1 MEKIRNF
8 CIIAHID
15 HGKST
20 LADRMMELTG
30 TVEKREMKSQL
41 LDSMELEREK
51 GITIKLTP
59 VTMKWKDY
67 ILNLIDTPGHVDFS
81 YEVSRS
87 LQAVETAILVV
98 DATQGIQAQTLANVY
113 LAIEQDLKIIPVINK
128 VDLPAADVPGVA
140 AQIMNLLGCSREEI
154 IEVSGKT
161 GLNVE
166 KVLDAIISEGVSPTV
181 AESAFPSAGLEF
193 LSTSYT
199 GTPAEPSLRDEPVGS
214 VRNIRVKN
222 PNQDM
227 LQGKQSSAVAGK
239 VSSEVTR
246 ALIFDSYFDD
256 YRGVVLYVRV
266 FEGEIKKNAE
276 ILMMAA
282 GAKGVALEVGILTPK
297 MTPRESLRAGEIG
310 YIVTNLK
317 TTREAKVG
325 DTVTLMKGAE
335 VKREDEKVTIFRGG
349 KVMEALPGYKNVLPF
364 VYAGFFPVSN
374 DQYKDLKEAI
384 EKLSLSDS
392 ALRFEP
398 ENSPVLGFGLRI
410 GFLGLLHMDI
420 IRERLEREFK
430 LDLIVTN
437 PSTNYEVLMN
447 NGEIIEIKSAASLPD
462 PNEILEI
469 REPWVKGEIILP
481 KGMIGNVLNLINEKR
496 GRQTNLSY
504 IEERAVI
511 DFEAPM
517 ANLLTDFYDQLK
529 SATSGYASFNYEL
542 NGYQAEDLV
551 RVDFL
556 VAGHKMDA
564 LSVMAHRSEADGIGR
579 EVTKKLKEVIP
590 RQNYEVALQ
599 AAIGSRIIARETI
612 GAYRKDVTVKIHTG
626 DRDRK
631 AKLLEKQKRGKARMK
646 RFGKVDIPSEAFT
659 VMLKRD

>member
-1 MEKIRNF
+1 MNSDHIRNF

-20 LADRMMELTG
+20 LADRMMEITA
-30 TVEKREMKSQL
+30 TVEKRQMKSQL

-59 VTMKWKDY
+59 VQMHYKGY
-67 ILNLIDTPGHVDFS
+67 ELNLIDTPGHVDFS

-87 LQAVETAILVV
+87 LQAVESAILVV

-113 LAIEQDLKIIPVINK
+113 LALEQDLTIIPVINK
-128 VDLPAADVPGVA
+128 IDLPAADVEKVSGE
-140 AQIMNLLGCSREEI
+140 IINLLGCKKEDI
-154 IEVSGKT
+154 IPVSAKT

-166 KVLDAIISEGVSPTV
+166 AVLDAIIQKAPSPKTPI
-181 AESAFPSAGLEF
+181 EPE
-193 LSTSYT
+193 STS
-199 GTPAEPSLRDEPVGS
+199 
-214 VRNIRVKN
+214 
-222 PNQDM
+222 
-227 LQGKQSSAVAGK
+227 SAL
-239 VSSEVTR
+239 ETR

-266 FEGEIKKNAE
+266 FNGQIKKNDN
-276 ILMMAA
+276 IFMMASKIN
-282 GAKGVALEVGILTPK
+282 GIALEVGVLTPGMQPK
-297 MTPRESLRAGEIG
+297 DNLSEGEVG

-325 DTVTLMKGAE
+325 DTVTLQKKPAS
-335 VKREDEKVTIFRGG
+335 TP
-349 KVMEALPGYKNVLPF
+349 LPGYKNVLPF

-374 DQYKDLKEAI
+374 DQYKDLKDAI

-420 IRERLEREFK
+420 IKERLEREFK
-430 LDLIVTN
+430 LDLVVTN
-437 PSTNYEVLMN
+437 PSTNYQVRLN
-447 NGEIIEIKSAASLPD
+447 SGEELEIKSASNLPD
-462 PNEILEI
+462 TSYVSEI

-481 KGMIGNVLNLINEKR
+481 VSMIGNVLTLIVEKR
-496 GRQTNLSY
+496 GLQKNISY
-504 IEERAVI
+504 LEDRALI
-511 DFEAPM
+511 NFEAPM

-529 SATSGYASFNYEL
+529 SLTSGYASFNYEISD
-542 NGYQAEDLV
+542 YRPEDLV

-556 VAGHKMDA
+556 IGGERIDA
-564 LSVMAHRSEADGIGR
+564 LALMCHRSEADSIGR
-579 EVTKKLKEVIP
+579 TITKKLKEVIP
-590 RQNYEVALQ
+590 RQNFEVALQ
-599 AAIGSRIIARETI
+599 AAIGARIIARETI
-612 GAYRKDVTVKIHTG
+612 GAFRKDVTVKIHTG

-646 RFGKVDIPSEAFT
+646 RFGKIDIPSEAFT

>member
-1 MEKIRNF
+1 MNSDHIRNF

-20 LADRMMELTG
+20 LADRMMEITA
-30 TVEKREMKSQL
+30 TVEKRQMKSQL

-59 VTMKWKDY
+59 VQMHYKGFE
-67 ILNLIDTPGHVDFS
+67 LNLIDTPGHVDFS

-87 LQAVETAILVV
+87 LQAVESAILVV

-113 LAIEQDLKIIPVINK
+113 LALEQDLTIIPVINK
-128 VDLPAADVPGVA
+128 IDLPAADVEKVSNE
-140 AQIMNLLGCSREEI
+140 IINLLGCKKEEI
-154 IEVSGKT
+154 IPVSAKT

-166 KVLDAIISEGVSPTV
+166 AVLDAIINKAPSPKAPLNLEANV
-181 AESAFPSAGLEF
+181 AH
-193 LSTSYT
+193 
-199 GTPAEPSLRDEPVGS
+199 DE
-214 VRNIRVKN
+214 
-222 PNQDM
+222 
-227 LQGKQSSAVAGK
+227 
-239 VSSEVTR
+239 TR

-256 YRGVVLYVRV
+256 YRGVVLYVRI
-266 FEGEIKKNAE
+266 FNGQIKKNDN
-276 ILMMAA
+276 IFMMASKIN
-282 GAKGVALEVGILTPK
+282 GIALEVGVLKPGMQPK
-297 MTPRESLRAGEIG
+297 DSLSEGEVG

-325 DTVTLMKGAE
+325 DTVTLYKKPA
-335 VKREDEKVTIFRGG
+335 KTP
-349 KVMEALPGYKNVLPF
+349 LPGYKNVLPF

-392 ALRFEP
+392 ALRFES

-420 IRERLEREFK
+420 IKERLEREFK
-430 LDLIVTN
+430 LDLVVTN
-437 PSTNYEVLMN
+437 PSTNYQVRLN
-447 NGEIIEIKSAASLPD
+447 SGEELEIKSASNLPD
-462 PNEILEI
+462 TSYVAEI

-481 KGMIGNVLNLINEKR
+481 VSMIGNVLTLIVEKR
-496 GRQTNLSY
+496 GLQKNISY
-504 IEERAVI
+504 LEDRAVI
-511 DFEAPM
+511 NFEAPM

-529 SATSGYASFNYEL
+529 SLTSGYASFNYEISD
-542 NGYQAEDLV
+542 YRPEDLV

-556 VAGHKMDA
+556 IGGERMDA
-564 LSVMAHRSEADGIGR
+564 LALMCHRSEADAIGR
-579 EVTKKLKEVIP
+579 TITKKLKEVIP
-590 RQNYEVALQ
+590 RQNFEVALQ
-599 AAIGSRIIARETI
+599 AAIGARIIARETI
-612 GAYRKDVTVKIHTG
+612 GAFRKDVTVKIHTG

-646 RFGKVDIPSEAFT
+646 RFGKIDIPSEAFT

>member
-1 MEKIRNF
+1 MNSDHIRNF

-20 LADRMMELTG
+20 LADRMMEITA
-30 TVEKREMKSQL
+30 TVEKRQMKSQL

-59 VTMKWKDY
+59 VQMHYKGFE
-67 ILNLIDTPGHVDFS
+67 LNLIDTPGHVDFS

-87 LQAVETAILVV
+87 LQAVESAILVV

-113 LAIEQDLKIIPVINK
+113 LALEQDLTIIPVINK
-128 VDLPAADVPGVA
+128 IDLPAADVEKVSNE
-140 AQIMNLLGCSREEI
+140 IINLLGCKKEEI
-154 IEVSGKT
+154 IPVSAKT

-166 KVLDAIISEGVSPTV
+166 AVLNAIINKAPSPKAPLNLEVTV
-181 AESAFPSAGLEF
+181 AP
-193 LSTSYT
+193 
-199 GTPAEPSLRDEPVGS
+199 DE
-214 VRNIRVKN
+214 
-222 PNQDM
+222 
-227 LQGKQSSAVAGK
+227 
-239 VSSEVTR
+239 TR

-256 YRGVVLYVRV
+256 YRGVVLYVRI
-266 FEGEIKKNAE
+266 FNGQIKKNDN
-276 ILMMAA
+276 IFMMASKIN
-282 GAKGVALEVGILTPK
+282 GIALEVGVLKPGMQPK
-297 MTPRESLRAGEIG
+297 DSLSEGEVG

-325 DTVTLMKGAE
+325 DTVTLYKKPA
-335 VKREDEKVTIFRGG
+335 KTP
-349 KVMEALPGYKNVLPF
+349 LPGYKNVLPF

-420 IRERLEREFK
+420 IKERLEREFK
-430 LDLIVTN
+430 LDLVVTN
-437 PSTNYEVLMN
+437 PSTNYQVRLN
-447 NGEIIEIKSAASLPD
+447 SGEELEIKSASNLPD
-462 PNEILEI
+462 TSYVAEI

-481 KGMIGNVLNLINEKR
+481 VSMIGNVLTLIVEKR
-496 GRQTNLSY
+496 GLQKNISY
-504 IEERAVI
+504 LEDRAVI
-511 DFEAPM
+511 NFEAPM

-529 SATSGYASFNYEL
+529 SLTSGYASFNYEISD
-542 NGYQAEDLV
+542 YRPEDLV

-556 VAGHKMDA
+556 IGGERMDA
-564 LSVMAHRSEADGIGR
+564 LALMCHRSEADAIGR
-579 EVTKKLKEVIP
+579 TITKKLKEVIP
-590 RQNYEVALQ
+590 RQNFEVALQ
-599 AAIGSRIIARETI
+599 AAIGARIIARETI
-612 GAYRKDVTVKIHTG
+612 GAFRKDVTVKIHTG

-646 RFGKVDIPSEAFT
+646 RFGKIDIPSEAFT

>member
-1 MEKIRNF
+1 MDKIRNF

-20 LADRMMELTG
+20 IADRMMELTG

-51 GITIKLTP
+51 GITIKLAP
-59 VTMKWKDY
+59 VTMHWKGY
-67 ILNLIDTPGHVDFS
+67 TLNLIDTPGHVDFS

-87 LQAVETAILVV
+87 LQAVESAVLVV

-113 LAIEQDLKIIPVINK
+113 LALEQDLAIIPVINK
-128 VDLPAADVPGVA
+128 VDLPAADVEGVA
-140 AQIMNLLGCSREEI
+140 AQIINLLGCKREDIVEA
-154 IEVSGKT
+154 SGKT
-161 GLNVE
+161 GFGVD
-166 KVLDAIISEGVSPTV
+166 KILDAVVERGPKPKIV
-181 AESAFPSAGLEF
+181 AESNE
-193 LSTSYT
+193 
-199 GTPAEPSLRDEPVGS
+199 SL
-214 VRNIRVKN
+214 
-222 PNQDM
+222 Q
-227 LQGKQSSAVAGK
+227 
-239 VSSEVTR
+239 

-266 FEGEIKKNAE
+266 FDGEIDKNAE
-276 ILMMAA
+276 ILMMATKT
-282 GAKGVALEVGILTPK
+282 KGLALEVGVLTPK
-297 MTPRESLRAGEIG
+297 MSPRDSLKVGEIG

-325 DTVTLMKGAE
+325 DTVTLAKNPAE
-335 VKREDEKVTIFRGG
+335 V
-349 KVMEALPGYKNVLPF
+349 ALPGYKNVLPF

-384 EKLSLSDS
+384 EKLALSDS
-392 ALRFEP
+392 ALRYEP

-420 IRERLEREFK
+420 IRERLEREFG

-437 PSTNYEVLMN
+437 PSTNYEVVMN
-447 NGEIIEIKSAASLPD
+447 NGNVIEIKSAGDLPD
-462 PNEILEI
+462 VSEIREI
-469 REPWVKGEIILP
+469 REPWVKGEIIVP
-481 KGMIGNVLNLINEKR
+481 KPMIGNVLNLINEKR
-496 GRQTNLSY
+496 GHQTNLSY

-542 NGYQAEDLV
+542 NGYRAEDLV

-556 VAGHKMDA
+556 VAGNRIDA
-564 LSVMAHRSEADGIGR
+564 LSVMAHKSEADAIGR

-599 AAIGSRIIARETI
+599 AAIGARIIARETI
-612 GAYRKDVTVKIHTG
+612 GAYRKDVTIKIHTG

>member
-1 MEKIRNF
+1 MNSDHIRNF

-20 LADRMMELTG
+20 LADRMMEITA
-30 TVEKREMKSQL
+30 TVEKRQMKSQL

-59 VTMKWKDY
+59 VQMHY
-67 ILNLIDTPGHVDFS
+67 RGFELNLIDTPGHVDFS

-87 LQAVETAILVV
+87 LQAVESAILVV

-113 LAIEQDLKIIPVINK
+113 LALEQDLTIIPVINK
-128 VDLPAADVPGVA
+128 IDLPAADVEKVSNE
-140 AQIMNLLGCSREEI
+140 IINLLGCKKEEI
-154 IEVSGKT
+154 IPVSAKT

-166 KVLDAIISEGVSPTV
+166 VVLDAIINKAPSPK
-181 AESAFPSAGLEF
+181 APLDLE
-193 LSTSYT
+193 T
-199 GTPAEPSLRDEPVGS
+199 
-214 VRNIRVKN
+214 
-222 PNQDM
+222 
-227 LQGKQSSAVAGK
+227 AVAPD
-239 VSSEVTR
+239 ETR

-256 YRGVVLYVRV
+256 YRGVVLYVRI
-266 FEGEIKKNAE
+266 FNGQIKKNDN
-276 ILMMAA
+276 IFMMASKIN
-282 GAKGVALEVGILTPK
+282 GIALEVGVLKPGMQPK
-297 MTPRESLRAGEIG
+297 DSLSEGEVG

-325 DTVTLMKGAE
+325 DTVTLHKKPA
-335 VKREDEKVTIFRGG
+335 KTP
-349 KVMEALPGYKNVLPF
+349 LPGYKNVLPF

-374 DQYKDLKEAI
+374 DQYKDLKDAI

-420 IRERLEREFK
+420 IKERLEREFK
-430 LDLIVTN
+430 LDLVVTN
-437 PSTNYEVLMN
+437 PSTNYQVRLN
-447 NGEIIEIKSAASLPD
+447 SGEELEIKSASNLPD
-462 PNEILEI
+462 TSYVAEI

-481 KGMIGNVLNLINEKR
+481 VSMIGNVLTLIVEKR
-496 GRQTNLSY
+496 GLQKNISY
-504 IEERAVI
+504 LEDRAVI
-511 DFEAPM
+511 NFEAPM

-529 SATSGYASFNYEL
+529 SLTSGYASFNYEISD
-542 NGYQAEDLV
+542 YRPEDLV

-556 VAGHKMDA
+556 IGGERMDA
-564 LSVMAHRSEADGIGR
+564 LALMCHRSEADAIGR
-579 EVTKKLKEVIP
+579 TITKKLKEVIP
-590 RQNYEVALQ
+590 RQNFEVALQ
-599 AAIGSRIIARETI
+599 AAIGARIIARETI
-612 GAYRKDVTVKIHTG
+612 GAFRKDVTVKIHTG

-646 RFGKVDIPSEAFT
+646 RFGKIDIPSEAFT

>member
-20 LADRMMELTG
+20 IADRMMELTG
-30 TVEKREMKSQL
+30 TVSKREMKSQL
-41 LDSMELEREK
+41 LDSMELEQEK
-51 GITIKLTP
+51 GITIKLAP
-59 VTMKWKDY
+59 VTMQWKGY
-67 ILNLIDTPGHVDFS
+67 TLNLIDTPGHVDFS

-87 LQAVETAILVV
+87 LQAVETAVLVV

-113 LAIEQDLKIIPVINK
+113 LALEQNLTIIPVINK
-128 VDLPAADVPGVA
+128 IDLPAADVDKVA

-154 IEVSGKT
+154 IEASGKT
-161 GLNVE
+161 GKNVDLI
-166 KVLDAIISEGVSPTV
+166 LDRIIELDGIEVINS
-181 AESAFPSAGLEF
+181 
-193 LSTSYT
+193 
-199 GTPAEPSLRDEPVGS
+199 
-214 VRNIRVKN
+214 
-222 PNQDM
+222 NQ
-227 LQGKQSSAVAGK
+227 
-239 VSSEVTR
+239 TR

-266 FEGEIKKNAE
+266 FEGEILKNSE

-282 GAKGVALEVGILTPK
+282 DSKGLALEVGILTPK
-297 MTPRESLRAGEIG
+297 MTPRESLKAGEIG

-325 DTVTLMKGAE
+325 DTVTL
-335 VKREDEKVTIFRGG
+335 VKEPAK
-349 KVMEALPGYKNVLPF
+349 EALPGYKNVLPF

-374 DQYKDLKEAI
+374 DQYKELKEAV

-420 IRERLEREFK
+420 IKERLEREFG

-437 PSTNYEVLMN
+437 PSTNYEVVMN
-447 NGEIIEIKSAASLPD
+447 NGEILEIKSASDLPD
-462 PNEILEI
+462 ASEIKEI

-481 KGMIGNVLNLINEKR
+481 KEMIGGVLNLINAKR
-496 GRQTNLSY
+496 GHQTNLSY
-504 IEERAVI
+504 IEDRAVI

-529 SATSGYASFNYEL
+529 SVTSGYASFNYEL
-542 NGYQAEDLV
+542 NGYRVEDLV

-556 VAGHKMDA
+556 VGGHKMDA

-599 AAIGSRIIARETI
+599 AAIGARIIARETI

-631 AKLLEKQKRGKARMK
+631 AKLLQKQKRGKARMK
-646 RFGKVDIPSEAFT
+646 RFGKIDIPSEAFT

>member
-20 LADRMMELTG
+20 IADRMMELTG
-30 TVEKREMKSQL
+30 TVSKREMKSQL
-41 LDSMELEREK
+41 LDSMELEQEK
-51 GITIKLTP
+51 GITIKLAP
-59 VTMKWKDY
+59 VTMNWKGY

-87 LQAVETAILVV
+87 LQAVEIAVLVV

-113 LAIEQDLKIIPVINK
+113 LAIEQDLTIIPVINK
-128 VDLPAADVPGVA
+128 IDLPAADVEGVS
-140 AQIMNLLGCSREEI
+140 AQIMNLLGCKREDI

-161 GLNVE
+161 GKNVD
-166 KVLDAIISEGVSPTV
+166 KILDIIITKGPEPRIVS
-181 AESAFPSAGLEF
+181 GD
-193 LSTSYT
+193 
-199 GTPAEPSLRDEPVGS
+199 GSLRPVVTGEAPSSSVVTSGS
-214 VRNIRVKN
+214 PRNN
-222 PNQDM
+222 LGFGSLATQ
-227 LQGKQSSAVAGK
+227 
-239 VSSEVTR
+239 

-256 YRGVVLYVRV
+256 YRGVVLYIRV
-266 FEGEIKKNAE
+266 FNGEIKKNDE

-282 GAKGVALEVGILTPK
+282 ETKGLALEVGVLTPK
-297 MTPRESLRAGEIG
+297 MTPRDSLKAGEIG

-325 DTVTLMKGAE
+325 DTVTL
-335 VKREDEKVTIFRGG
+335 VKEPAK
-349 KVMEALPGYKNVLPF
+349 EALPGYKNVLPF

-384 EKLSLSDS
+384 EKLALSDS

-420 IRERLEREFK
+420 IRERLEREFG

-437 PSTNYEVLMN
+437 PSTNYEVVMA
-447 NGEIIEIKSAASLPD
+447 NGETREIKSASDLPD
-462 PNEILEI
+462 VSEIAEI

-481 KGMIGNVLNLINEKR
+481 KSMIGNVLNLINSKR
-496 GRQTNLSY
+496 GHQTNLSY
-504 IEERAVI
+504 IEDRAVI

-542 NGYQAEDLV
+542 DGYRTEDLV

-556 VAGHKMDA
+556 VGGHKMDA
-564 LSVMAHRSEADGIGR
+564 LSVMAHKSEAEGIGR

-590 RQNYEVALQ
+590 RQNWEVALQ
-599 AAIGSRIIARETI
+599 AAIGARIIARETI

-631 AKLLEKQKRGKARMK
+631 AKLLQKQKRGKARMK
-646 RFGKVDIPSEAFT
+646 RFGKIDIPSEAFT

>member
-1 MEKIRNF
+1 MNSANIRNF

-20 LADRMMELTG
+20 LADRMMEITG
-30 TVEKREMKSQL
+30 TVEKRQMKSQL

-59 VTMKWKDY
+59 VQMKYKGY
-67 ILNLIDTPGHVDFS
+67 ELNLIDTPGHVDFS

-87 LQAVETAILVV
+87 LQAVESAILVV

-113 LAIEQDLKIIPVINK
+113 LAIEQNLTIIPVINK
-128 VDLPAADVPGVA
+128 VDLPAADVERVSSE
-140 AQIMNLLGCSREEI
+140 IINLLGCDPSEI
-154 IEVSGKT
+154 IPVSAKT

-166 KVLDAIISEGVSPTV
+166 KVLDRIIEYAPAPNKSSVDTSLKNSATLPDSNSATLPT
-181 AESAFPSAGLEF
+181 
-193 LSTSYT
+193 ST
-199 GTPAEPSLRDEPVGS
+199 PE
-214 VRNIRVKN
+214 
-222 PNQDM
+222 
-227 LQGKQSSAVAGK
+227 
-239 VSSEVTR
+239 TR

-256 YRGVVLYVRV
+256 YRGVVLYVRIV
-266 FEGEIKKNAE
+266 DGSISKNAAIE
-276 ILMMAA
+276 MLATKTSGI
-282 GAKGVALEVGILTPK
+282 ALEVGILKPEMSPK
-297 MTPRESLRAGEIG
+297 DSLSEGEVG

-325 DTVTLMKGAE
+325 DTVTLKKAPA
-335 VKREDEKVTIFRGG
+335 KNP
-349 KVMEALPGYKNVLPF
+349 LPGYKNVLPF

-420 IRERLEREFK
+420 IKERLEREFK
-430 LDLIVTN
+430 LDLVVTN
-437 PSTNYEVLMN
+437 PSTNYEVTLN
-447 NGEIIEIKSAASLPD
+447 SGEELEIKSAANLPD
-462 PNEILEI
+462 ASTIAEI

-481 KGMIGNVLNLINEKR
+481 VSMIGNVLQLIVEKR
-496 GRQTNLSY
+496 GLQKNISY
-504 IEERAVI
+504 LEDRALI

-529 SATSGYASFNYEL
+529 SLTSGYASFNYEI
-542 NGYQAEDLV
+542 NGYRAEDLV

-556 VAGHKMDA
+556 VGGEKMDA
-564 LSVMAHRSEADGIGR
+564 LALMCHRSEADALGR
-579 EVTKKLKEVIP
+579 SITKKLKEVIP
-590 RQNYEVALQ
+590 RQNFEVALQ
-599 AAIGSRIIARETI
+599 AAIGARIIARETI
-612 GAYRKDVTVKIHTG
+612 GAFRKDVTVKIHTG

-646 RFGKVDIPSEAFT
+646 RFGKIDIPSEAFT